1 MSTAKSDVG
10 ELGAEAPLRII
21 QHLERFERAWERE
34 EPIPLEE
41 LLLEE
46 ETASRAVLFGQ
57 ALSIELACRRRRGEA
72 PGTAEYLDRFPEY
85 QGAVMKAFTGEE
97 TVPVPAGSTTDASR
111 VDDLAELRAA
121 NLAAEPLP
129 ETIGKYLVLGRL
141 GEGGQGS
148 AFLARDP
155 DCGRLVV
162 LKRYHTPARDPGA
175 DAALQDGK
183 ALARLRSRFV
193 PQCYGLERHDDELI
207 LVMEYIPGRNLA
219 ELIRSR
225 LPAPGVAARWI
236 EQVAEGL
243 EAVHA
248 CGLLHRDIKPAN
260 LVVGDDGAPRLVD
273 FGVAT
278 HLGSPALEGLSGTP
292 PYMAP
297 EQARGQWERI
307 DFRTD
312 VYGLGGVLY
321 ALLTGQPPH
330 PGATMSEHLEHAATG
345 DVTPPRTLKPSIPR
359 ALERVVLKA
368 LAADPARRYASAS
381 ALRQALW
388 RHRHRLAY
396 RAAVAGLAALVV
408 LVAQALAWPWPWSS
422 RPSRANE
429 ITVQAPAPLH
439 GPVQILGMQIE
450 HEGKT
455 GPDTTSPRGKLGEQS
470 FAARLDD
477 DVTVRAELSEPTY
490 SYLIAFRPD
499 GTDEICAPEDESAR
513 PARSQHPAYPPEL
526 KTTLR
531 YRLSEGSGLHAFALV
546 VSHSPLPPYREWK
559 ARIGTPAPWEK
570 ALPITPGV
578 VWWHDGRG
586 LASLTFDDPTG
597 LRGKGALGRSHGT
610 PVARLADWLRA
621 IPGIDDVA
629 VKAFSVLP
637 DPGR

>member
-1 MSTAKSDVG
+1 MSTTKSGVG
-10 ELGAEAPLRII
+10 ELGAEALLRIVR
-21 QHLERFERAWERE
+21 HLERFEHAWKQG
-34 EPIPLEE
+34 EPIPLEQ
-41 LLLEE
+41 LLREA
-46 ETASRAVLFGQ
+46 ETASRAVLFEQ
-57 ALSIELACRRRRGEA
+57 ALSIELACRRRGGEA
-72 PGTAEYLDRFPEY
+72 PGAAEYLDRFPEY
-85 QGAVMKAFTGEE
+85 RETVMKAFAEE
-97 TVPVPAGSTTDASR
+97 PTSAIPAGSTTDPSP
-111 VDDLAELRAA
+111 VDHLAELRAA
-121 NLAAEPLP
+121 NLAAEPPP
-129 ETIGKYLVLGRL
+129 ETIGKYTVLGRL

-162 LKRYHTPARDPGA
+162 LKRYHTSARDPGA
-175 DAALQDGK
+175 DAAIQDGK
-183 ALARLRSRFV
+183 ALARLRSRFA

-219 ELIRSR
+219 ELIKSR
-225 LPAPGVAARWI
+225 LPAPGVAALWI

-260 LVVGDDGAPRLVD
+260 LVVGDGAPRLVD
-273 FGVAT
+273 FGLAT

-312 VYGLGGVLY
+312 IHGLGAVLY

-330 PGATMSEHLEHAATG
+330 PGTTMSEHLAHAAAG

-368 LAADPARRYASAS
+368 LAADPARRYASA
-381 ALRQALW
+381 ATLRQALRHY
-388 RHRHRLAY
+388 RHRPAY
-396 RAAVAGLAALVV
+396 TAAAAGLAALVV
-408 LVAQALAWPWPWSS
+408 LVAQALAWLWPWSS
-422 RPSRANE
+422 RPSRAHE
-429 ITVQAPAPLH
+429 ITVQAPAPSQ
-439 GPVQILGMQIE
+439 GPVRILGMQIE

-455 GPDTTSPRGKLGEQS
+455 GPDTSRPRGKLGEQS
-470 FAARLDD
+470 FAARMDD
-477 DVTVRAELSEPTY
+477 DVTVRAELSEPAY

-499 GTDEICAPEDESAR
+499 GTDEICAPEDEAAR

-546 VSHSPLPPYREWK
+546 VSRSPLPPYREWK
-559 ARIGTPAPWEK
+559 AGIGTPAPWEK

-578 VWWHDGRG
+578 VWWHDGQG
-586 LASLTFDDPTG
+586 LAPLTAEDPTG
-597 LRGKGALGRSHGT
+597 QRGKGALSRSQGA

-621 IPGIDDVA
+621 ISGIDDVA

-637 DPGR
+637 EPER

>member
-1 MSTAKSDVG
+1 MSTAKSGVG
-10 ELGAEAPLRII
+10 ELDAEALLRIV
-21 QHLERFERAWERE
+21 QHLERLEHAWEQGK
-34 EPIPLEE
+34 PIPLEQ
-41 LLLEE
+41 LLREA

-57 ALSIELACRRRRGEA
+57 ALSIELACRRGRGEA
-72 PGTAEYLDRFPEY
+72 PGVAEYLDRFPEY
-85 QGAVMKAFTGEE
+85 GEAVMKAFTEE
-97 TVPVPAGSTTDASR
+97 ATASVPAGSTTDPSPVA
-111 VDDLAELRAA
+111 DLAELRAA
-121 NLAAEPLP
+121 NFAAEPPP
-129 ETIGKYLVLGRL
+129 ETIGKFLVLGRL

-162 LKRYHTPARDPGA
+162 LKRYHTSARDPGA
-175 DAALQDGK
+175 DAAIQDGK

-219 ELIRSR
+219 EVIKSR
-225 LPAPGVAARWI
+225 LPSPGVAARWI
-236 EQVAEGL
+236 EQAAEGL

-260 LVVGDDGAPRLVD
+260 LVVGDDGVPRLVD
-273 FGVAT
+273 FGLAT

-297 EQARGQWERI
+297 EQARRQWERI

-330 PGATMSEHLEHAATG
+330 PGATLSEHLAHAAAG
-345 DVTPPRTLKPSIPR
+345 DVTPPRTLKPTIPR

-381 ALRQALW
+381 AFRQALRHY
-388 RHRHRLAY
+388 RHRPAY
-396 RAAVAGLAALVV
+396 TAAAAGLTALVV
-408 LVAQALAWPWPWSS
+408 LAAQALAWPWPWSS
-422 RPSRANE
+422 RPSRAHE
-429 ITVQAPAPLH
+429 IPVQAPAPPR
-439 GPVQILGMQIE
+439 GPVQILSMQIE

-455 GPDTTSPRGKLGEQS
+455 GPDTSRPRGKLGEQS

-477 DVTVRAELSEPTY
+477 DVTVRAELSEPAY

-513 PARSQHPAYPPEL
+513 PAKNQHPAYPPER

-546 VSHSPLPPYREWK
+546 VSRSPLPPYRDWK
-559 ARIGTPAPWEK
+559 ARLGTLPPWQK

-578 VWWHDGRG
+578 VWWHDGHG
-586 LASLTFDDPTG
+586 LSPLTADDPTG
-597 LRGKGALGRSHGT
+597 QRGKGALSRSHGA

-621 IPGIDDVA
+621 IPGTDDVA